1 MIIAQDKDKSLC
13 KVVAIISRVLSQIVG
28 KIEYDDKKDMYI
40 LKPANKKIGK
50 MYINKSDMKEEWLK
64 KIGTSYFLVEFKSW
78 EVSDDHAYCRVIG

>member
-1 MIIAQDKDKSLC
+1 
-13 KVVAIISRVLSQIVG
+13 
-28 KIEYDDKKDMYI
+28 MYI

-78 EVSDDHAYCRVIG
+78 KVSDDHAYCRVIG